1 MLNDTKLITFK
12 KFKTN
17 LFAQEEQ
24 FLSWL
29 IRKLTLKWIEPEEIL
44 GTKIQLKKADHEQVI
59 LVQPWNAASEHE
71 ILGLIEQTNP
81 FPLDQTWAFTLNSIC
96 FETKTEYSIKDQQ
109 TAAAWNNW
117 LEVNLAALLQK
128 KHEIANLLAIS
139 EIQNLALALGQ
150 FHIIPDVLQL
160 LNAAADYQSA
170 QQPWLKDFGS
180 LVVNLFRQK
189 MQAAPLGLQ
198 RASAWKWI
206 ESPLFAKSLV
216 LQQNNQ
222 PRQHMSSLLHQ
233 LQISPWLGKNCQ
245 DYLGTKYLNSLDF
258 SHLISLFVMHESL
271 IYSAELLEASDQ
283 AQEHSLKKMSLA
295 LWWKTQIG
303 LHPQLAVHNHIFVQA
318 IPKQIRLG
326 ATKTAPEG
334 LVYDLSN
341 YNQFLAFQQAVLTQ
355 QAELYEPL
363 QPMIAKL
370 RQEIKNQADWQA
382 FLTKQTIV
390 LQNN

>member
-24 FLSWL
+24 FLNWL

-44 GTKIQLKKADHEQVI
+44 GAKIQLKKADYEQVI
-59 LVQPWNAASEHE
+59 LVQPWNASSEHE

-150 FHIIPDVLQL
+150 FHIVPDVLQL

-170 QQPWLKDFGS
+170 QQPWLKDFGN
-180 LVVNLFRQK
+180 LMVNLFRQK

-303 LHPQLAVHNHIFVQA
+303 LHPQLAAHNHIFVQA
-318 IPKQIRLG
+318 IPKKIRLG

-341 YNQFLAFQQAVLTQ
+341 YNQFLAFQQAVLAQ

-363 QPMIAKL
+363 QPMVTKL

-382 FLTKQTIV
+382 FLTKQTII